1 MGKHRNRKNPKWN
14 KGGQERQPRSR
25 KNPEQQLED
34 VNKLKE
40 QILTYLQQDKPARA
54 EQLLGYLRENYQHRP
69 DLLAKSLCD
78 LAKQIPQPDWE
89 LALYREAVDCNAMD
103 TVALTSY
110 ATALANAGRTE
121 RAFELFQRSLELK
134 DTETVT
140 LNSYATAL
148 ANAGQ
153 SERAF
158 ELFQRSLELKDTET
172 VTLNSYA
179 TALANAGQS
188 ERAFEL
194 FQRSLELKDTETVT
208 LNSYAT
214 ALANAGQSERAFELF
229 QRSLEL
235 KDTETVTLNSYATA
249 LANAGQN
256 ERAFGL
262 FQRSLEIKEDDIVLN
277 SYATALANAGQSE
290 RAFELFERSLELK
303 DTDTVTLTSYATALA
318 NAGRTE
324 RAFELFQRSLE
335 IKDTEPVT
343 LTSYATAL
351 ANAGQNERAFGL
363 FQRSLEIKE
372 DDIVLN
378 SYATALA
385 NAGRTE
391 RAFELFERSLS
402 IKPDDEITLLQFGL
416 FLETRDRYLD
426 AIEHLERIPLAKT
439 DRSAGFVCLNLGRLY
454 YRNHQRGKAT
464 EWFERAM
471 EYSDNVI
478 ASKLYATR
486 DILTLRP
493 YSKEAVAL
501 LEEIIEEMP
510 GHGPAR
516 QMLRLNLGLKEQYE
530 RFGAE
535 DEEDEGR
542 ERELLNRGIYH
553 KINNEI
559 AILKAIV
566 YSLAGETESEVLARV
581 IESIETISEEISRRR
596 NTARMEQEA
605 RSPADYEQVLR
616 QIADTAQD
624 ISDFVNNEI
633 AIIKQDIYE
642 LLYSQENIT
651 PPDDERTS
659 EIQRLLEQIE
669 FTEGALN
676 DLKTV
681 NESIRLHIAA
691 FPVRNLFA
699 NWERVSSLG
708 NAAITVETD
717 NPDAVFHG
725 DEQKIKAILKELVDN
740 TLKHNPHKSA
750 LRIRFR
756 SWDRE
761 ALPNYLLPGKKLPGQ
776 RRYLHIEYLDD
787 GEGIPE
793 KQKEWVFQ
801 PLKTTTRDG
810 SGLGLFIVRKTVRA
824 MRGYILERGSTESG
838 ARFEIYL
845 PYGAEQ

>member
-121 RAFELFQRSLELK
+121 RAFELFQRSLEIK
-134 DTETVT
+134 DTNTVT
-140 LNSYATAL
+140 LTSYATAL

-153 SERAF
+153 TERAF

-214 ALANAGQSERAFELF
+214 ALANAGQTERAFELF
-229 QRSLEL
+229 QRSLEIKDTETVTLTSYATALANVGQTEQAFELFARSLDL
-235 KDTETVTLNSYATA
+235 KDTETVTLN
-249 LANAGQN
+249 
-256 ERAFGL
+256 
-262 FQRSLEIKEDDIVLN
+262 
-277 SYATALANAGQSE
+277 
-290 RAFELFERSLELK
+290 
-303 DTDTVTLTSYATALA
+303 SYATALA

-335 IKDTEPVT
+335 IKDTDTVT
-343 LTSYATAL
+343 LT
-351 ANAGQNERAFGL
+351 
-363 FQRSLEIKE
+363 
-372 DDIVLN
+372 

-391 RAFELFERSLS
+391 RALELFERSLS
-402 IKPDDEITLLQFGL
+402 IKPDNEITLLQFGL
-416 FLETRDRYLD
+416 FLETQDRYLD

-439 DRSAGFVCLNLGRLY
+439 DRRAGFVCLNLGRLY
-454 YRNHQRGKAT
+454 YRDNQKGKAT

-478 ASKLYATR
+478 ASKLYAAR

-530 RFGAE
+530 RFCAE

-542 ERELLNRGIYH
+542 ERELLNRAIYH

-566 YSLAGETESEVLARV
+566 YSLAGETESEVLGRV

-642 LLYSQENIT
+642 LLYSLENIT
-651 PPDDERTS
+651 PPDDERTR

-756 SWDRE
+756 AWDRE

-824 MRGYILERGSTESG
+824 MRGYILERGSPESG